1 MPLDIA
7 DTGRLRDALAVIEVA
22 AAVDLHNA
30 VFQLARSGFYDVE
43 REHRAWWS
51 GRIGQMDLPR
61 ARRGGLKGALW
72 SVAIHP
78 LRSTL
83 GRVRATK
90 EAVSRLRAFA
100 MSTPGV
106 AWVTTASAFDLAI
119 ARGDHAVIPA
129 LAAASALGDAVSLR
143 SVDLA
148 DVVCLALVHRL
159 SSSYGETSTPWPLRR
174 VVGPAGLSARGRALI
189 EQLALERV
197 LLDLV
202 HASPDTFWDAVSV
215 HDRSLPLV
223 VSHAGASKVYPHWRA
238 LDDAQLKAI
247 ADTGGVV
254 GVTFEPA
261 CLGPPSSHDDGIA
274 LVMRHLAQIIDVVG
288 DDHAAFGSGFGGI
301 SSSSPDLHDPLALPA
316 LVVEMQARGFRPER
330 IAKILGGNFRRVFGA
345 MRPGVKAR

>member
-7 DTGRLRDALAVIEVA
+7 DTGRLRDALAVLDVA
-22 AAVDLHNA
+22 AAVDLHNST
-30 VFQLARSGFYDVE
+30 FQLARTGLYDVDK
-43 REHRAWWS
+43 EHRRPWS

-72 SVAIHP
+72 SVATHP

-90 EAVSRLRAFA
+90 NAISRLRAFST
-100 MSTPGV
+100 STPGV
-106 AWVTTASAFDLAI
+106 SWVTTAAAFDLAV
-119 ARGDHAVIPA
+119 ARGEHAIMPA
-129 LAAASALGDAVSLR
+129 IAAASALGDAVSLR

-148 DVVCLALVHRL
+148 DVVCVALVDRC

-174 VVGPAGLSARGRALI
+174 VLGPVGLAARGRALV

-197 LLDLV
+197 LVDLA
-202 HASPDTFWDAVSV
+202 HASTEAFWDAVSM
-215 HDRSLPLV
+215 HDRSLPLI
-223 VSHAGASKVYPHWRA
+223 VSHAGLDAVYPHWRA
-238 LDDAQLKAI
+238 VDDAQLKAI

-261 CLGPPSSHDDGIA
+261 CLGPPASHQDGIA
-274 LVMRHLAQIIDVVG
+274 LVMRHLAHIIDVVG
-288 DDHAAFGSGFGGI
+288 DDHAAFGSGFDGA
-301 SSSSPDLHDPLALPA
+301 SSSSPDLHDPLDLPA

-330 IAKILGGNFRRVFGA
+330 IKKILGGNFRRVFGA
-345 MRPGVKAR
+345 MRPGAQAR